1 MAQDWMSWIYSSTFL
16 YLKYT
21 KESRKLANL
30 FFFKKNCS
38 GYKTLTLP
46 TLSFCCDTMLNLAKF
61 GTRLESEVASSM
73 SHGIQHSSHLLSGT
87 SVYCSMFCLY
97 FFLPSQTGMEVDM
110 YMGMQWF
117 PHPQQMSLW
126 IIDYTSKFEK
136 TPFSDGQLSRDID
149 PLL

>member
-1 MAQDWMSWIYSSTFL
+1 
-16 YLKYT
+16 
-21 KESRKLANL
+21 
-30 FFFKKNCS
+30 
-38 GYKTLTLP
+38 
-46 TLSFCCDTMLNLAKF
+46 
-61 GTRLESEVASSM
+61 
-73 SHGIQHSSHLLSGT
+73 
-87 SVYCSMFCLY
+87 
-97 FFLPSQTGMEVDM
+97 M